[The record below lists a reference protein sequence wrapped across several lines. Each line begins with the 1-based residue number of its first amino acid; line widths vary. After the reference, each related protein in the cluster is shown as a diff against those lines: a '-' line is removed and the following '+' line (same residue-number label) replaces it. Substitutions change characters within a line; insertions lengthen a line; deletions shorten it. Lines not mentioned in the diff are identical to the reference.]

1 MPIKRMKL
9 SKLQLRN
16 RARNRKRLAKQNN
29 ELPKM
34 SVEEHRMLD
43 EIRIEIIDWSGC
55 KLNLRKA
62 LRNYINVVGEKKS
75 RLDKPKILL
84 RKLGIEKNVEDMSYL
99 YKLIRAVYAEY
110 MLNLETGK
118 VPYSVLATLPKKNIE
133 EIWTS
138 ANRLKE
144 DRPYPSEN
152 DIAKAKRISKKISH
166 EEAMAKADEYLGDIS
181 ADSDD
186 PEDKIS
192 EHKDK
197 VTPNLR
203 RDVLEL
209 SRESPKKNEIMLNIF
224 KYFKEKD
231 LLKIL
236 AIMKNFTPTEIDK
249 TIDKLKEEYLIV
261 IYSQSDL
268 AVVEEPEV
276 PELY

>member
-1 MPIKRMKL
+1 MKL